1 MFRLFIIIWHNIYT
15 SLSIFKRMKD
25 KDLLVVIAEMLR
37 KQDQQTQILTNQS
50 LLLEKTNETLN
61 TFMEVSVKQFEQQ
74 QSFNEQY
81 LQLNR
86 QVVERLE
93 KIEKKL

>member
-1 MFRLFIIIWHNIYT
+1 
-15 SLSIFKRMKD
+15 MKD